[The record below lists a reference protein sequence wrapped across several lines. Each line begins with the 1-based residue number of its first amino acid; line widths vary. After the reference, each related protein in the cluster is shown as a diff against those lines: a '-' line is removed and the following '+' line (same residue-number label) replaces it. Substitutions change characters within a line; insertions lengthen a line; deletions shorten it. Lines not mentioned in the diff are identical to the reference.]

1 MTPAFHLF
9 NSNRSYLNL
18 RHYLRLSHYTTTTP
32 PSTAKQLQ
40 EHHRHQHNRTKPLLS
55 SLESK
60 SHQPLISLIK
70 SCTQKSSLLQIHGYL
85 IRNSLLHYPTISLPF
100 LSRMALSPI
109 HDIAYSR
116 QFFSQIPNPSVFLYN
131 TLIRAYSM
139 SNSPIE
145 GFLMCQEMREKGL
158 RADPVSLSFV
168 IKCYIRV
175 CSLIGGEQVHARI
188 LSDGHQSDSLLLTN
202 LMDLYSLCDKGSEAC
217 KVFDE
222 MPQRD
227 TIAWNVLISCY
238 MRNRRTRDV
247 LVIFDGM
254 LSGEFGCEPDDVTCL
269 RLLQACSNLGAL
281 EFGEKVHGHIVE
293 RGIHRNVILGERV
306 VEHLIELKAQE
317 AGDYVLLFNLYSSVG
332 NWEKVTELR
341 KFMKEKGI
349 QTTPASSS
357 IELKG
362 KVHEFVVDDVS
373 HPRKDEIYEML
384 DEICKQLKIAG
395 YVAEITSEL
404 PNLDA
409 EEKKYVLSYH
419 SEKLAIAFGVLA
431 TPPGTT
437 IRIAKNLRIC
447 VDCHNFAKLLSG
459 VYNRQVII
467 TDHTRFH
474 HFRGGHCSCNDYW

>member
-1 MTPAFHLF
+1 
-9 NSNRSYLNL
+9 
-18 RHYLRLSHYTTTTP
+18 
-32 PSTAKQLQ
+32 
-40 EHHRHQHNRTKPLLS
+40 
-55 SLESK
+55 
-60 SHQPLISLIK
+60 
-70 SCTQKSSLLQIHGYL
+70 
-85 IRNSLLHYPTISLPF
+85 
-100 LSRMALSPI
+100 
-109 HDIAYSR
+109 
-116 QFFSQIPNPSVFLYN
+116 
-131 TLIRAYSM
+131 M

-145 GFLMCQEMREKGL
+145 GFLMYQEMREKGL

-188 LSDGHQSDSLLLTN
+188 LSDGHQSDSLILTN
-202 LMDLYSLCDKGSEAC
+202 LMDLYSLCDKGIEAC

-247 LVIFDGM
+247 LIIFDGL

-362 KVHEFVVDDVS
+362 IMVTWGGSISENYTG
-373 HPRKDEIYEML
+373 ETELL
-384 DEICKQLKIAG
+384 DIMQELTKLTRARDKQYSI
-395 YVAEITSEL
+395 
-404 PNLDA
+404 
-409 EEKKYVLSYH
+409 
-419 SEKLAIAFGVLA
+419 
-431 TPPGTT
+431 
-437 IRIAKNLRIC
+437 
-447 VDCHNFAKLLSG
+447 
-459 VYNRQVII
+459 
-467 TDHTRFH
+467 
-474 HFRGGHCSCNDYW
+474 